1 MKRIF
6 IVAIVFI
13 ACFFF
18 LAQGACPQDDPEG
31 KSEYKLQST
40 DVIIISVHSQPDL
53 TTKTRLT
60 TDGYITF
67 PLLGKVSAQGLTVQ
81 ELEQKMKVL
90 LEKDYLVTAEVV
102 VFIEEYHPRQ
112 VSVIGEVKNPG
123 KYDMPGEKDMT
134 LMEAIAMAGGF
145 TKHADLTKTKVMR
158 MEDGAKKTITINAED
173 ITKRDEKDKD
183 IVLKAEDMVVVP
195 ESFF

>member
-6 IVAIVFI
+6 IVVVVFI
-13 ACFFF
+13 ACALF
-18 LAQGACPQDDPEG
+18 LAQGACPQDNPEG

-40 DVIIISVHSQPDL
+40 DVIIISVHNQPDL

-81 ELEQKMKVL
+81 ELEQKMKAL
-90 LEKDYLVTAEVV
+90 LEKDYLVTAQVV

-123 KYDMPGEKDMT
+123 KYDMPEEKDMT
-134 LMEAIAMAGGF
+134 LMEAVAMAGGF
-145 TKHADLTKTKVMR
+145 TKHAEITKTKVMR
-158 MEDGAKKTITINAED
+158 MEGGAKKTITVNVED
-173 ITKRDEKDKD
+173 ITERSEKEKD